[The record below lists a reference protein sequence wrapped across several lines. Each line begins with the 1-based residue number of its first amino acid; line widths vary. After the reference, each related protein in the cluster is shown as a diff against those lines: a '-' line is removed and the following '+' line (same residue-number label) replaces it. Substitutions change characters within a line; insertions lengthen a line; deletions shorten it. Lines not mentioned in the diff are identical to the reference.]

1 MHPFDCTC
9 PLCMPAIEDVIDD
22 EQRAFDQHADDEC
35 EHATC
40 PWCEQERARGEDRAY
55 DDERDPHPRTRE
67 PWER

>member
-22 EQRAFDQHADDEC
+22 EQRAFNQHADDKC
-35 EHATC
+35 DHATC
-40 PWCEQERARGEDRAY
+40 PFCEKEREHGDWVY

>member
-1 MHPFDCTC
+1 MHTLDCTC
-9 PLCMPAIEDVIDD
+9 PLCFPPIDDVIDD

-35 EHATC
+35 DHATC
-40 PWCEQERARGEDRAY
+40 PFCEKERENGDWVY